1 MAANNHI
8 FLFGRLTKDPEVRK
22 TQNDKSVVSFSIA
35 VKKQFKTSDGADSDF
50 FDIVAWGARGETIAK
65 YFKKGSRI
73 ALTGTLSV
81 DKYTAKD
88 GTARTSVKVQLDD
101 FSFIDQKSDGI
112 ADQPKKTA
120 KPAPK
125 KEEEEI
131 DINEDDLPF

>member
-8 FLFGRLTKDPEVRK
+8 FLFGRLTKEPEVRK

-73 ALTGTLSV
+73 ALTGTL
-81 DKYTAKD
+81 
-88 GTARTSVKVQLDD
+88 
-101 FSFIDQKSDGI
+101 
-112 ADQPKKTA
+112 
-120 KPAPK
+120 
-125 KEEEEI
+125 
-131 DINEDDLPF
+131 